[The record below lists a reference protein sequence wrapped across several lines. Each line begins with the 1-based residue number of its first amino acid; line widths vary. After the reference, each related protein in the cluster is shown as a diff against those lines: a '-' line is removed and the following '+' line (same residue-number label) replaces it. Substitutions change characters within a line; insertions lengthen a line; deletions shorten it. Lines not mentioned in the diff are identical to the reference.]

1 MNSPL
6 EILLIDD
13 NPADLELLR
22 ETLVDQGR
30 MLRVSCV
37 LDGEAAL
44 VQLRDA
50 GKGDVVRRPDLIVL
64 DLNLPK
70 KDGRA
75 VLAEIKSDPELRRI
89 PVVIFT
95 TSQAPND
102 IEHSYMLGAN
112 CFVTKPG
119 NLHDF
124 RAVVNRLEEFW
135 LDVARLPR
143 QGMP

>member
-1 MNSPL
+1 MSSSI

-22 ETLVDQGR
+22 ETLVSKGR
-30 MLRVSCV
+30 MLRVECM
-37 LDGEAAL
+37 LDGDAAL
-44 VQLRDA
+44 SRLRREGNNA
-50 GKGDVVRRPDLIVL
+50 SAHRPDLIVL
-64 DLNLPK
+64 DLNLPR

-75 VLAEIKSDPELRRI
+75 VLAEIKHDPELRNI

-95 TSQAPND
+95 TSQAPHD

-112 CFVTKPG
+112 CFITKPG

-124 RAVVNRLEEFW
+124 LAVVDRLEEFW

-143 QGMP
+143 EVTS